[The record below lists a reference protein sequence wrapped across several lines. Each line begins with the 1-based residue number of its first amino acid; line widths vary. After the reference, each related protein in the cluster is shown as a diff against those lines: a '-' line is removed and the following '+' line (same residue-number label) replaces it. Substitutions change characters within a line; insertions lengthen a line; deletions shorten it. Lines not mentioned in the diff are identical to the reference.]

1 MQHLRSAWAFNTYIL
16 KPNLNVILSVIS
28 ADKMLED
35 QMSCSTHGGND
46 TYECLG
52 LKEWSFLL
60 GKRRHRGKDIRK
72 MKNEVIKYEVVI
84 WVDFE

>member
-1 MQHLRSAWAFNTYIL
+1 MQHLRSVWAFNTYSL
-16 KPNLNVILSVIS
+16 KQNLNVILSVIS

-35 QMSCSTHGGND
+35 WMSCSTYGGNE

-60 GKRRHRGKDIRK
+60 GRRRHRGKDILK
-72 MKNEVIKYEVVI
+72 MRNKVIKYEVVI

>member
-1 MQHLRSAWAFNTYIL
+1 MQHLRSAWAFNAYIL
-16 KPNLNVILSVIS
+16 KPNLNVIIRVIS
-28 ADKMLED
+28 ADKILD
-35 QMSCSTHGGND
+35 YQMPCSTHGGNE

-60 GKRRHRGKDIRK
+60 ERRRHREKDVRE
-72 MKNEVIKYEVVI
+72 MKNKVIKYEVVI

>member
-1 MQHLRSAWAFNTYIL
+1 MRTVKSLNAAFAVSVGFNTYIL

-35 QMSCSTHGGND
+35 QMSCSTHGGNE

-60 GKRRHRGKDIRK
+60 GRRRHRGKDIWK
-72 MKNEVIKYEVVI
+72 KEE
-84 WVDFE
+84 